1 VNAAAEWASLVMT
14 AVLGT
19 DRRPPPPS
27 AAELAVWCT
36 EADVAVNL
44 LDRAAALVTAQRAG
58 VLPLPPVVRLRS
70 VSDDGRPPCP
80 PGAAR
85 VLSRLLWRNEAELL
99 AEWLTRLDEG
109 GWRLPAE
116 HAPALLARTQ
126 HDGALAQ
133 QARAAAGPLAAW
145 LEEVLPPPARP
156 ARSLAS
162 TAAPAAAAEP
172 IDIAADADPVEAIVD
187 RFRAGQAGAQ
197 RQALRAT
204 ILRFDPRR
212 LADLADALDAV
223 AGQPLTAALRHELA
237 DLARLRAAVVDAF
250 REDGSPR

>member
-1 VNAAAEWASLVMT
+1 MT

-19 DRRPPPPS
+19 DRRPPPPP

-36 EADVAVNL
+36 GADAAVNL

-58 VLPLPPVVRLRS
+58 VLPLPAVVRLRS
-70 VSDDGRPPCP
+70 VSDDGRPACP
-80 PGAAR
+80 PDAAR
-85 VLSRLLWRNEAELL
+85 VLRRLLRRNESELL

-116 HAPALLARTQ
+116 HAPALLARTR
-126 HDGALAQ
+126 HDGALAH

-145 LEEVLPPPARP
+145 LDEVLPPPARP
-156 ARSLAS
+156 ARPLAA
-162 TAAPAAAAEP
+162 TAAPAAAEP
-172 IDIAADADPVEAIVD
+172 IDIAAEADPVEAIVE

-204 ILRFDPRR
+204 ILRLDPRR

-223 AGQPLTAALRHELA
+223 AGQPLTASLRHELA
-237 DLARLRAAVVDAF
+237 DLARLRGAMIDAF
-250 REDGSPR
+250 GEDGPTR